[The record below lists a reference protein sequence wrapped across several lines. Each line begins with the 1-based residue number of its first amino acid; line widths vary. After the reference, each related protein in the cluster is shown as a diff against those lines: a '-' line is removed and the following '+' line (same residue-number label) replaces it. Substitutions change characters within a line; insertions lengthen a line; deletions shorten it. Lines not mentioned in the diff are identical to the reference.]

1 MGLLGIVAI
10 VLACYGLSADR
21 GRIGWRA
28 VGWGLGL
35 QLALAL
41 LALKTPFGVVFH
53 VIGQGFNQTMAYA
66 EQGSGFVFGD
76 LGRSTG
82 SQGVVLAFQVLPLII
97 FVASLFAVLYYLGVM
112 QLALRG
118 MAWAMQR
125 TLGVSGAEALN
136 VAANVF
142 MGQNEAPLT
151 IRPYLSKLT
160 RSELMTLMTGGMA
173 TISGAL
179 MVAYAQ
185 IGRAPVEHLLTA
197 VVMTAPAAIA
207 LAKIIEP
214 ETATPE
220 TLGGVPESARA
231 DDRNVI
237 DAAARGA
244 AEGLMLS
251 LYVGAMLVAF
261 IGLIAL
267 LNGMVGGVKELTG
280 LAWLPGDV
288 QTALGWLFAPVA
300 VLLGVPWSDAGAVGN
315 LLGTR
320 MILNEFIAYV
330 ELGQLKETLQPR
342 SFLIAGYAL
351 CGFANL
357 GSIGVQLGGVGS
369 LIPDRRREM
378 AELGVRAMLAAT
390 FANFLTAAIAGLLT

>member
-1 MGLLGIVAI
+1 MGLVGIAAI
-10 VLACYGLSADR
+10 LAASYGLSANR
-21 GRIGWRA
+21 ARIGWRA
-28 VGWGLGL
+28 VGWGLAL
-35 QLALAL
+35 QVGLAL
-41 LALKTPFGVVFH
+41 LVLKTPFGVVFQ
-53 VIGQGFNQTMAYA
+53 VVGRGFNQTMAYA
-66 EQGSGFVFGD
+66 EQGSGFVFGE
-76 LGRSTG
+76 LGRSSG
-82 SQGVVLAFQVLPLII
+82 PQGVVLAFQVLPLII

-118 MAWAMQR
+118 MAWVMQR
-125 TLGVSGAEALN
+125 SLGVSGAEALN

-151 IRPYLSKLT
+151 IRPYLDKLT

-185 IGRAPVEHLLTA
+185 IGKAPVENLLTA

-207 LAKIIEP
+207 LAKVFEP
-214 ETATPE
+214 ETSVPE
-220 TLGGVPESARA
+220 TLGGIPKSSAV

-244 AEGLMLS
+244 GEGLMLS

-267 LNGMVGGVKELTG
+267 LNGVVGGVKEWTG
-280 LAWLPGDV
+280 LGWLPGDV
-288 QTALGWLFAPVA
+288 QTVLGWIFAPVA
-300 VLLGVPWSDAGAVGN
+300 FALGVDWSDAGVVGN

-320 MILNEFIAYV
+320 VVLNEFIAYV
-330 ELGQLKETLQPR
+330 ELGQLRETLQPR

-357 GSIGVQLGGVGS
+357 GSIGVQLGGIGS
-369 LIPDRRREM
+369 LIPERRREM
-378 AELGVRAMLAAT
+378 AELGLRAMVAAT
-390 FANFLTAAIAGLLT
+390 FANFLTAAIAGLLI